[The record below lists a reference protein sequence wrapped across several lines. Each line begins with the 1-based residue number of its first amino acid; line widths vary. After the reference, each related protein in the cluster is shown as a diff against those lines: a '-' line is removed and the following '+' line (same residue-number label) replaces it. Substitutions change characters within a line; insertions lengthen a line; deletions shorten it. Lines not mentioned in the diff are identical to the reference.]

1 MNKNIF
7 KIQQLLRDE
16 KYDFILI
23 TNSDLHLNEN
33 PNLINKDIHNLT
45 GFDCSN
51 GYLLIYTKKIIFF
64 TDSRYLLAARKFF
77 KKNIE
82 VIDLQ
87 ICSISKFISNSKKPL
102 VGIVDTK
109 LISYNMFKLLQGQL
123 SEKNII
129 LKPQNKFFF
138 KKCYYPDFKY
148 SYAFSLPSAYA
159 PRYFQENINWVRKR
173 LDTDGI
179 LIWSNS
185 SIAYLLN
192 IRSFELSNSTKPF
205 SGLFIF
211 KNQNKPILITNNPAL
226 TKINKI
232 AKYFNVMKQ
241 NKFLSFISQNKIK
254 TISCNLNEINYEIF
268 EKLSKKILVKS
279 SKIDIEKLKSKK
291 TPVEVKNIKYC
302 HNEDAIA
309 LLKFIYLIKNKKIEL
324 NSEFQIS
331 NLLYQL
337 RKEGVNFF
345 RNSFD
350 YISAFDTNAAI
361 IHYKPTKKNSK
372 KFNHNKILLID
383 SGAHYLEGTTDVTRV
398 ISLDKKITKS
408 IKNKYTLILK
418 SIIRLEN
425 YKFKKNV
432 TSFTIDSYVRNYLMK
447 YNIHY
452 GHSTGHGVG
461 YFNDVH
467 ERYPIIS
474 NQLDQKIFHNNL
486 FSIEPGY
493 YLPNNYGLRIENL
506 YFSKIYKDTCILEN
520 ITKVPYEI
528 GLIEWSMLNKKEIEH
543 LNRFHLKIINTLQ
556 ERLPIEVID
565 YFKNNLIYKL

>member
-7 KIQQLLRDE
+7 KVQKRLRDE

-33 PNLINKDIHNLT
+33 PNLINKDIFNLT

-51 GYLLIYTKKIIFF
+51 GYLLIYQKKIIFF
-64 TDSRYLLAARKFF
+64 SDSRYLLAARKFF

-82 VIDLQ
+82 IIDLQ

-109 LISYNMFKLLQGQL
+109 LISYNMFKLLQEQL
-123 SEKNII
+123 SKKKIL

-138 KKCYYPDFKY
+138 KKCYYPDFNL

-159 PRYFQENINWVRKR
+159 PRYFQENINWVRRR
-173 LDTDGI
+173 LDNDGI

-211 KNQNKPILITNNPAL
+211 KNQNKPILITNNFEL
-226 TKINKI
+226 TKIKKI
-232 AKYFNVMKQ
+232 AKFFNVMKQ
-241 NKFLSFISQNKIK
+241 NKFIALISQKKIK
-254 TISCNLNEINYEIF
+254 NISCNLNEINYEIF
-268 EKLSKKILVKS
+268 EKLSKKFLIQS
-279 SKIDIEKLKSKK
+279 SKINIEKLKSKK
-291 TPVEVKNIKYC
+291 TTIEVKNIKSC
-302 HNEDAIA
+302 HSEDAIA
-309 LLKFIYLIKNKKIEL
+309 LLKFIYLIKNKKIKL
-324 NSEFQIS
+324 QSEYQIA
-331 NLLYQL
+331 NLLYRL

-350 YISAFDTNAAI
+350 YISAFDSNAAI
-361 IHYKPTKKNSK
+361 IHYKPTKQNSE
-372 KFNHNKILLID
+372 KFNYNKLLLID

-398 ISLDKKITKS
+398 ISLDTKINKS

-432 TSFTIDSYVRNYLMK
+432 SSFAIDSYVRNYLMK
-447 YNIHY
+447 YNLYY

-467 ERYPIIS
+467 EKYPIIS
-474 NQLDQKIFHNNL
+474 NQSDQKIFHNNL
-486 FSIEPGY
+486 FSIEPGF
-493 YLPNNYGLRIENL
+493 YLPNKYGLRIENL
-506 YFSKIYKDTCILEN
+506 YFSKIYRDTCMLEN
-520 ITKVPYEI
+520 ITKVPYET
-528 GLIEWSMLNKKEIEH
+528 GLIEWSILNRKEIDH
-543 LNRFHLKIINTLQ
+543 LNQFHLNIINSFK
-556 ERLPIEVID
+556 ERLPTEVID
-565 YFKNNLIYKL
+565 YFKKNLIYKL